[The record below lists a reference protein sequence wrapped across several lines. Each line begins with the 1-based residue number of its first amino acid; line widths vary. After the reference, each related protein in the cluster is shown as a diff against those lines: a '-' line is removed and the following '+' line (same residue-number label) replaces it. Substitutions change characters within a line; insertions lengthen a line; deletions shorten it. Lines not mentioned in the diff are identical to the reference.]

1 MLFINQSMIK
11 IILLGA
17 GNVGHHLSKAFDKS
31 TEIDLVQWYSRD
43 NSKVSYND
51 IDTEI
56 INDLSKIK
64 SADIYVISISDSYVG
79 KISEKLNV
87 SEKLVVHTSG
97 SLDLSVIDEKNRR
110 GVFYPLQTLSKNKE
124 IELAKVP
131 ICIESENNKDL
142 VLLETISKYI
152 GCKTYKIDYN
162 ERKILHLA
170 AIFSNNFVNHMFTIA
185 KEILDDKNL
194 DFNILKPLINETV
207 DKIHKLDPEN
217 VQTGPAIR
225 NNNEIILNHIKTL
238 KKDDHKKLYELMTKL
253 IKDKYGE

>member
-1 MLFINQSMIK
+1 MIK

-79 KISEKLNV
+79 EISEKLNV

-97 SLDLSVIDEKNRR
+97 SLDLSIIDSKNRR

-217 VQTGPAIR
+217 AQTGPAIR
-225 NNNEIILNHIKTL
+225 NNNEILLNHINTL

>member
-1 MLFINQSMIK
+1 MIK

-17 GNVGHHLSKAFDKS
+17 GNVGHHLSKAFNKS

-64 SADIYVISISDSYVG
+64 SADIYIISISDSYVG
-79 KISEKLNV
+79 EISKRLNV

-97 SLDLSVIDEKNRR
+97 SLDLSIIDNKNRR

-152 GCKTYKIDYN
+152 GCKTHKIDYN
-162 ERKILHLA
+162 QRKILHLA
-170 AIFSNNFVNHMFTIA
+170 AIFSNN
-185 KEILDDKNL
+185 L
-194 DFNILKPLINETV
+194 
-207 DKIHKLDPEN
+207 
-217 VQTGPAIR
+217 
-225 NNNEIILNHIKTL
+225 
-238 KKDDHKKLYELMTKL
+238 
-253 IKDKYGE
+253 

>member
-1 MLFINQSMIK
+1 MIK

-17 GNVGHHLSKAFDKS
+17 GNVGHHLSKAFNKS

-79 KISEKLNV
+79 EISEKLNV

-97 SLDLSVIDEKNRR
+97 SLDLSIIDSKNRR

-162 ERKILHLA
+162 QRKILHLA

-217 VQTGPAIR
+217 AQTGPAIR

>member
-1 MLFINQSMIK
+1 MIK

-17 GNVGHHLSKAFDKS
+17 GNVGHHLSKAFNKS

-79 KISEKLNV
+79 EISEKLNV

-97 SLDLSVIDEKNRR
+97 SLDLSIIDKKNRR

-162 ERKILHLA
+162 ERNILHLA

-217 VQTGPAIR
+217 AQTGPAIR
-225 NNNEIILNHIKTL
+225 NNNEIILNHVKTL

>member
-1 MLFINQSMIK
+1 MIK

-17 GNVGHHLSKAFDKS
+17 GNVGHHLSKAFNKS

-64 SADIYVISISDSYVG
+64 SADIYIISISDSYVG
-79 KISEKLNV
+79 EISKKLNV

-97 SLDLSVIDEKNRR
+97 SLDLSIIDSKNRR

-217 VQTGPAIR
+217 AQTGPAIR

>member
-1 MLFINQSMIK
+1 MIK

-97 SLDLSVIDEKNRR
+97 SLDLSIIDKKNRR

>member
-1 MLFINQSMIK
+1 MIK

-17 GNVGHHLSKAFDKS
+17 GNVGHHLSKAFNKS
-31 TEIDLVQWYSRD
+31 TQIDLVQWYSRD

-64 SADIYVISISDSYVG
+64 SADIYIISISDSYVG
-79 KISEKLNV
+79 EISKKLNV

-97 SLDLSVIDEKNRR
+97 SLGLSIIDEKNRR

-217 VQTGPAIR
+217 AQTGPAIR
-225 NNNEIILNHIKTL
+225 NNNEILLNHINTL

>member
-1 MLFINQSMIK
+1 MIK

-79 KISEKLNV
+79 EISEKLNV

-97 SLDLSVIDEKNRR
+97 SLDLSIIDKKNRR

-217 VQTGPAIR
+217 AQTGPAIR

>member
-1 MLFINQSMIK
+1 MIK

-17 GNVGHHLSKAFDKS
+17 GNVGHHLSKAFNKS

-79 KISEKLNV
+79 EISKKLNV

-97 SLDLSVIDEKNRR
+97 SLDLSIIDKKNRR

-217 VQTGPAIR
+217 AQTGPAIR

>member
-1 MLFINQSMIK
+1 MIK

-17 GNVGHHLSKAFDKS
+17 GNVGCHLSKAFNKS
-31 TEIDLVQWYSRD
+31 TQIDLVQWYSRD
-43 NSKVSYND
+43 YSSLSYNN

-64 SADIYVISISDSYVG
+64 SADIYIISISDSYVG
-79 KISEKLNV
+79 EVSKKLNV
-87 SEKLVVHTSG
+87 SGKLVVHTSG
-97 SLDLSVIDEKNRR
+97 SLDLSIIDQKNRR

-131 ICIESENNKDL
+131 MCIESENNKDL
-142 VLLETISKYI
+142 ALLETISKHI
-152 GCKTYKIDYN
+152 GCKTYKTDYN

-185 KEILDDKNL
+185 KEILDEKNL

-217 VQTGPAIR
+217 AQTGPAVR
-225 NNNEIILNHIKTL
+225 NNNEIIVNHIKSL

-253 IKDKYGE
+253 IKEKYGE

>member
-1 MLFINQSMIK
+1 MIK

-17 GNVGHHLSKAFDKS
+17 GNVGHHLSKAFNKS

-43 NSKVSYND
+43 NSKVSHND
-51 IDTEI
+51 IDIEI

-64 SADIYVISISDSYVG
+64 SADIYIISISDSYIG
-79 KISEKLNV
+79 EISKKLNV

-97 SLDLSVIDEKNRR
+97 SLDLSIIDSKNRR
-110 GVFYPLQTLSKNKE
+110 GVFYPLQTLSKNRE

-225 NNNEIILNHIKTL
+225 NNSEIILNHIKTL

>member
-1 MLFINQSMIK
+1 MIK

-17 GNVGHHLSKAFDKS
+17 GNVGHHLSKAFNKS

-43 NSKVSYND
+43 NSKVSYNE

-64 SADIYVISISDSYVG
+64 SADIYIISISDSYVG
-79 KISEKLNV
+79 EISKKLNV

-97 SLDLSVIDEKNRR
+97 SLDLSIIDSKNRR

-162 ERKILHLA
+162 QRKILHLA

-217 VQTGPAIR
+217 AQTGPAIR

>member
-1 MLFINQSMIK
+1 MIK

-17 GNVGHHLSKAFDKS
+17 GNVGHHLSKAFNKS

-79 KISEKLNV
+79 EISEKLNV

-97 SLDLSVIDEKNRR
+97 SLDLSIIDKKNRR

-162 ERKILHLA
+162 ERNILHLA

-217 VQTGPAIR
+217 AQTGPAIR

>member
-1 MLFINQSMIK
+1 MIK

-17 GNVGHHLSKAFDKS
+17 GNVGHHLSKAFNKS
-31 TEIDLVQWYSRD
+31 TQIDLVQWYSRD

-64 SADIYVISISDSYVG
+64 SADIYIISISDSYVG
-79 KISEKLNV
+79 EISKKLNV

-97 SLDLSVIDEKNRR
+97 SLDLSIIDQKNRR

-217 VQTGPAIR
+217 AQTGPAIR

>member
-1 MLFINQSMIK
+1 MIK

-79 KISEKLNV
+79 EISEKLNV

-97 SLDLSVIDEKNRR
+97 SLDLSIIDKKNRR

-217 VQTGPAIR
+217 AQTGPAIR
-225 NNNEIILNHIKTL
+225 NNNE
-238 KKDDHKKLYELMTKL
+238 
-253 IKDKYGE
+253 

>member
-1 MLFINQSMIK
+1 MIK

-17 GNVGHHLSKAFDKS
+17 GNVGHHLSKAFNKS

-64 SADIYVISISDSYVG
+64 SADIYIISISDSYVG
-79 KISEKLNV
+79 EISKRLNV

-97 SLDLSVIDEKNRR
+97 SLDLSIIDNKNRR

-152 GCKTYKIDYN
+152 GCKTHKIDYN
-162 ERKILHLA
+162 QRKILHLA

-217 VQTGPAIR
+217 AQTGPAIR

-238 KKDDHKKLYELMTKL
+238 NKDDHKKLYELMTKL

>member
-1 MLFINQSMIK
+1 MIK

-17 GNVGHHLSKAFDKS
+17 GNVGHHLSKAFNKS
-31 TEIDLVQWYSRD
+31 TEINLVQWYSRD

-64 SADIYVISISDSYVG
+64 SADIYIISISDSYVG
-79 KISEKLNV
+79 EISKKLNV

-97 SLDLSVIDEKNRR
+97 SLDLSIIDSKNRR

-131 ICIESENNKDL
+131 ICIESENNRDL

-217 VQTGPAIR
+217 AQTGPAIR

>member
-1 MLFINQSMIK
+1 MIK

-17 GNVGHHLSKAFDKS
+17 GNVGHHLSKAFNKS

-51 IDTEI
+51 IDIEI

-64 SADIYVISISDSYVG
+64 SADIYIISISDSYVG
-79 KISEKLNV
+79 EISKKLNV

-97 SLDLSVIDEKNRR
+97 SLDLSIIDSKNRR

-225 NNNEIILNHIKTL
+225 NNSEIILNHIKTL

>member
-1 MLFINQSMIK
+1 MIK

-17 GNVGHHLSKAFDKS
+17 GNVGHHLSKAFNKS
-31 TEIDLVQWYSRD
+31 TEINLVQWYSRD

-79 KISEKLNV
+79 EISEKLNV

-97 SLDLSVIDEKNRR
+97 SLDLSIIDSKNRR

-185 KEILDDKNL
+185 KEILDEKNL

-207 DKIHKLDPEN
+207 NKIHKLDPEN
-217 VQTGPAIR
+217 AQTGPAIR

>member
-1 MLFINQSMIK
+1 MIK

-64 SADIYVISISDSYVG
+64 SADIYIISISDSYVG
-79 KISEKLNV
+79 EISKKLNV

-97 SLDLSVIDEKNRR
+97 SLDLSIIDNKNRR

-217 VQTGPAIR
+217 AQTGPAIR
-225 NNNEIILNHIKTL
+225 NNNEILLNHINTL

>member
-1 MLFINQSMIK
+1 MIK

-64 SADIYVISISDSYVG
+64 SADIYVISISDSHVG
-79 KISEKLNV
+79 EISEKLNV

-97 SLDLSVIDEKNRR
+97 SLDLSIIDKKNRR

-217 VQTGPAIR
+217 AQTGPAIR

>member
-1 MLFINQSMIK
+1 MIK

-17 GNVGHHLSKAFDKS
+17 GNVGHHLSKAFNKS

-79 KISEKLNV
+79 EISEKLNV

-97 SLDLSVIDEKNRR
+97 SLDLSIIDSKNRR

-217 VQTGPAIR
+217 AQTGPAIR

>member
-1 MLFINQSMIK
+1 MIK

-17 GNVGHHLSKAFDKS
+17 GNVGHHLSKAFNKS
-31 TEIDLVQWYSRD
+31 TEINLVQWYSRD

-64 SADIYVISISDSYVG
+64 SADIYIISISDSYVG
-79 KISEKLNV
+79 EISKKLNV

-97 SLDLSVIDEKNRR
+97 SLDLSIIDSKNRR

-162 ERKILHLA
+162 QRKILHLA

-217 VQTGPAIR
+217 AQTGPAIR

>member
-1 MLFINQSMIK
+1 MIK

-79 KISEKLNV
+79 EISEKLNV

-97 SLDLSVIDEKNRR
+97 SLDLNIIDKKNRR

-217 VQTGPAIR
+217 AQTGPAIR

>member
-1 MLFINQSMIK
+1 MIK

-17 GNVGHHLSKAFDKS
+17 GNVGHHLSKAFNKS

-64 SADIYVISISDSYVG
+64 SADIYIISISDSYVG
-79 KISEKLNV
+79 EISKRLNV

-97 SLDLSVIDEKNRR
+97 SLDLSIIDNKNRR

-152 GCKTYKIDYN
+152 GCKTHKIDYN
-162 ERKILHLA
+162 QRKILHLA

-217 VQTGPAIR
+217 AQTGPAIR

>member
-1 MLFINQSMIK
+1 MIK

-17 GNVGHHLSKAFDKS
+17 GNVGHHLSKAFNKS

-79 KISEKLNV
+79 EISEKLNV

-97 SLDLSVIDEKNRR
+97 SLDLSIIDKKNRR

-217 VQTGPAIR
+217 AQTGPAIR
-225 NNNEIILNHIKTL
+225 NNNEILLNHINTL

>member
-1 MLFINQSMIK
+1 MIK

-17 GNVGHHLSKAFDKS
+17 GNVGHHLSKAFNKS
-31 TEIDLVQWYSRD
+31 TETHLVQWYSRD
-43 NSKVSYND
+43 NSKVSCNE
-51 IDTEI
+51 INTEI
-56 INDLSKIK
+56 IDDLSKIK
-64 SADIYVISISDSYVG
+64 SADIYIISISDSYVG
-79 KISEKLNV
+79 EISKKLNV
-87 SEKLVVHTSG
+87 SGKLIVHTSG
-97 SLDLSVIDEKNRR
+97 SLDFSIMDNKNRR

-217 VQTGPAIR
+217 AQTGPAIR